1 MAAPEGLTSEELEQ
15 QAAIL
20 QQLIDDAQAL
30 QKEITEHLKKI
41 RRENRSNA
49 QPIAERRKKP
59 R

>member
-1 MAAPEGLTSEELEQ
+1 MVPPAGLTSEELEQ

-20 QQLIDDAQAL
+20 QQLIEDAQAL
-30 QKEITEHLKKI
+30 QKEITDHLKRI

-49 QPIAERRKKP
+49 QPITERRKKP